1 MGDQLKILII
11 SELEKQDSKLFHNF
25 LLIPNPKEIKYFD
38 ENSAFKITANSNI
51 FLVNVLNEKLFI
63 DDFNDFLASISNIAM
78 NKNHNA
84 SYEIENFLKTKIK
97 IRDLVS
103 IKNEE
108 VYNLEITDGKI
119 IIFSIHERGL
129 FYGLQTLIQLLK
141 NMYLS
146 NNELI
151 LPSMKIRD
159 GPDLKIR
166 GIAQDISRG
175 QIFTIENAKRYIRII
190 SHYKMNFYC
199 VYIEDMFAHPKHP
212 NIGKSRGALTREEIG
227 EIDKFAKE
235 RFIEFVP
242 IFECIGHVDN
252 ILTHKEYE
260 NLAEYPGA
268 QCLNISNPQI
278 YNFLEDYISEMSK
291 TFSSS
296 YFHIGCDESFDFG
309 KYHSAEFIK
318 KVGKDQAYVDLYEK
332 LYEMVRSYGKHN
344 VIMYDDILV
353 NDKKIMEN
361 SNKDLIIMLWDYRP
375 KKKYPKVEKLLKA
388 GYKVILSPSMLNW
401 QRNFPD
407 NKNASKNVYYLIK
420 TAYNKKED
428 GCLGVLTCT
437 WGDFRYYTLRENEI
451 FGAILTSELAWSFE
465 PYDYDDFKK
474 KFGFLFYGIKVQ
486 YLNQFNEL
494 YTTLSSSASLYKKL
508 AILLPPFFFTYLFK
522 HPFPAKKYK
531 PSCKN
536 YDKLEEVGNK
546 CINLYEFI
554 KDHVQFEKEN
564 FEYIKFGAELAEI
577 LGEKL
582 RISSNISAFLNNS
595 KVKHANF
602 LKHLSNI
609 EHIKDKF
616 ALLKSKYEKLWLRAA
631 KRPCLDFN
639 LKLFDFVIG
648 GYEKKIFQLKS
659 GVLYEDP
666 YIPAEWIWVKE
677 NICPKLPRYFR
688 KSFHINSAV
697 KKVMLQGI
705 ACNHMK
711 IYINSK
717 LVGEVFSR
725 FSLSI
730 LPIYNRVKVFDITEY
745 VNPGDNIIGI
755 EAYNYDGYKG
765 AINIFLQVLY
775 GDNRIQEIYSDKN
788 WKCSKNLDLIND
800 SWKILGYDDKEW
812 KPVKSYGRPPKL
824 NGDIFKPNLLNGEI
838 SMTQDYFGLEGFFF
852 NAMTTL
858 ITYFYGPLKRFIGK
872 IFIRLF
878 KSIVHLLIK
887 RLKPFD

>member
-1 MGDQLKILII
+1 MGDQVKVLII
-11 SELEKQDSKLFHNF
+11 SNLEKQDKSSFQNF
-25 LLIPNPKEIKYFD
+25 RLIPDPKEIRYYD
-38 ENSAFKITANSNI
+38 ENFAFKITANSNI
-51 FLVNVLNEKLFI
+51 SLVNVLNEKLFI
-63 DDFNDFLASISNIAM
+63 DDFNAFLTSISKIII
-78 NKNHNA
+78 NKNQNA
-84 SYEIENFLKTKIK
+84 LYETEKVFKTKIR
-97 IRDLVS
+97 IRDLIS
-103 IKNEE
+103 INNEE
-108 VYNLEITDGKI
+108 VYNIEITDGKI

-141 NMYLS
+141 NLYPS
-146 NNELI
+146 NNEFT
-151 LPSMKIRD
+151 LPSMRIRD
-159 GPDLKIR
+159 CPDLKIR
-166 GIAQDISRG
+166 GVAQDISRG
-175 QIFTIENAKRYIRII
+175 QVFTIENAKRYIRII

-199 VYIEDMFAHPKHP
+199 VYIEDMFAHPNHP
-212 NIGKSRGALTREEIG
+212 NIGKNRGVLTGEEIG

-235 RFIEFVP
+235 RFIEFIP
-242 IFECIGHVDN
+242 IFESLGHVDN
-252 ILTHKEYE
+252 ILAHKEYE
-260 NLAEYPGA
+260 NLAEYPGS

-278 YNFLEDYISEMSK
+278 YKFLEDYISEMSK
-291 TFSSS
+291 SFSST

-309 KYHSAEFIK
+309 KYRSVEFIK
-318 KVGKDQAYVDLYEK
+318 KVGKDQAYIDFYEK

-344 VIMYDDILV
+344 VIMYDDIVV
-353 NDKKIMEN
+353 NDKKILKDL
-361 SNKDLIIMLWDYRP
+361 NKDLIIMLWDYRP

-388 GYKVILSPSMLNW
+388 GYKVIVSPSMLNW

-407 NKNASKNVYYLIK
+407 NKNAKKNIYYLIK
-420 TAYNKKED
+420 TAYNKREA

-451 FGAILTSELAWSFE
+451 YGAILTSELAWSFK
-465 PYDYDDFKK
+465 PYNYDDFNK
-474 KFGFLFYGIKVQ
+474 KFGFLFYGITEQ

-522 HPFPAKKYK
+522 HPFPTGTYK

-536 YDKLEEVGNK
+536 YDKLEELGKN
-546 CINLYEFI
+546 CIKLCEKLEDYV
-554 KDHVQFEKEN
+554 KFEKDN
-564 FEYIKFGAELAEI
+564 FEFVKFGAELAKI

-582 RISSNISAFLNNS
+582 RISSNISKFLNKNKINQES
-595 KVKHANF
+595 I
-602 LKHLSNI
+602 LRCISDI
-609 EHIKDKF
+609 EYIKDKF
-616 ALLKSKYEKLWLRAA
+616 EYLKNRYEKLWLRAA

-639 LKLFDFVIG
+639 LKLFDFVIDC
-648 GYEKKIFQLKS
+648 YEKKIIQLKN
-659 GVLYEDP
+659 GIFYEDP
-666 YIPAEWIWVKE
+666 YIPSEWIWVKE
-677 NICPKLPRYFR
+677 SICPKLPRYFR
-688 KSFHINSAV
+688 KSFQINSAI

-705 ACNHMK
+705 ACNYMK

-730 LPIYNRVKVFDITEY
+730 LPIYNRVKVFDITKY
-745 VNPGDNIIGI
+745 VNLGDNIIAI

-765 AINIFLQVLY
+765 AINVYLQILY
-775 GDNRIQEIYSDKN
+775 DDNTIQEIFSEKN
-788 WKCSKNLDLIND
+788 WNCRKNLDLNDD
-800 SWKILGYDDKEW
+800 SWKLLDYNDEEW
-812 KPVKSYGRPPKL
+812 EPAKSYGRPPKL
-824 NGDIFKPNLLNGEI
+824 NGDIFKPYLLNGEV

-858 ITYFYGPLKRFIGK
+858 ITYFYGKLKRFIGK